1 VPWTTHVISF
11 LLILAAGMAFP
22 PLALAADEASWTGTA
37 EVRVAKPGMQLKRTR
52 FKAPVYPQWALR
64 AQLSGFVS
72 IEFVV
77 NANGEPIGL
86 RVIDASP
93 AKVFESSVLR
103 AVKTWR
109 YQPRVINNVPAETPT
124 RMIVLFKTHS

>member
-1 VPWTTHVISF
+1 VPWTTPVF
-11 LLILAAGMAFP
+11 GLLLILAVGTAVPRM
-22 PLALAADEASWTGTA
+22 ALAADEATWTGTA
-37 EVRVAKPGMQLKRTR
+37 EVRVAKPVMQLKRTR

-64 AQLSGFVS
+64 AQLSGFVA

-77 NANGEPIGL
+77 NANGEPVGL
-86 RVIDASP
+86 RVIDAWP
-93 AKVFESSVLR
+93 AQVFESSVLR

-109 YQPRVINNVPAETPT
+109 YQPRVINNSPAETPT